1 MTLGCAHYIDVRT
14 YVLPAQTGIKS
25 LTRGSPVIRAL
36 VSDFDGLILDTEIPV
51 LESWRKVYED
61 HGVVLPMDTW
71 METIGTADHD
81 FDPFGHLQDLVG
93 RTLECEPIHA
103 ARIEWGYSNR
113 LVDLCLVTAS
123 ATAGR

>member
-1 MTLGCAHYIDVRT
+1 LAPPTN
-14 YVLPAQTGIKS
+14 
-25 LTRGSPVIRAL
+25 
-36 VSDFDGLILDTEIPV
+36 
-51 LESWRKVYED
+51 
-61 HGVVLPMDTW
+61 
-71 METIGTADHD
+71 D